1 VLSQLRYV
9 GLLETVR
16 VRRAGFSVRI
26 VFKDFIHRYG
36 FLMPSAK
43 SADLVANSQKILERY
58 PPPPFFFCLLGNQG
72 LQLFSSVSFG
82 STKEDYAIGKT
93 KVFMKNSV
101 ENALE
106 GSDFLFPL
114 FLFPSWLYLLVFFF
128 FFFSFSLQPS
138 VAAVS
143 SSQCS

>member
-1 VLSQLRYV
+1 LIFY
-9 GLLETVR
+9 
-16 VRRAGFSVRI
+16 
-26 VFKDFIHRYG
+26 DF
-36 FLMPSAK
+36 
-43 SADLVANSQKILERY
+43 
-58 PPPPFFFCLLGNQG
+58 
-72 LQLFSSVSFG
+72 LFPLFSFG